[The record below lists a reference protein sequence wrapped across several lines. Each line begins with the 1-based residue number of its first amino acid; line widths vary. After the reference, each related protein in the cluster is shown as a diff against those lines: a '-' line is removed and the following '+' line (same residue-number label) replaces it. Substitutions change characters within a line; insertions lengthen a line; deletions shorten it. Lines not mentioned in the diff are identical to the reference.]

1 MKFILTVVTVLAL
14 LALAK
19 TQEEQVGL
27 EEVPAFVKSLE
38 KLQRG
43 PPEIEVHSRAAVKTK
58 WITQKLDHFDE
69 ENEETWQMR
78 YMENDQYFESGG
90 PMFIYLG
97 GEWAISPGR
106 IREGIIPDMAKEHK
120 GMLFYTEHR
129 YYGQSKPTKNIMVEN
144 LQYLH
149 VKQSLADLAHFI
161 RTQRETDPRLANSK
175 VIISGGSYSATM
187 VVWFSKLY
195 PELVNGGFASS
206 APILAKVD
214 FKEYKEV
221 VGKALLELGSQQC
234 YDRVQKG
241 IAELEAMFAGNRSAE
256 AKAMLQL
263 CNSFDHH
270 NDLDLW
276 SLFGTI
282 SNIFSGIVQY
292 QKEGDVPRECNYLMS
307 FEDDLTAISKFFLR
321 NLASK
326 KGGCIDTTYKST
338 LSYYMD
344 STYAAGASRP
354 WYYQTCNEYGWYQ
367 SSYSRKQP
375 FGTKF
380 PALLYT
386 TMCYDIFGSK
396 YTNEH
401 INRLVDQ
408 TNEFFGG
415 MNPEVKNVFMSHGAL
430 DPWSAMGHGVAE
442 GASVIPRASH
452 CADFG
457 SISNSDSAEMR
468 ASKERLVELVR
479 EWLA

>member
-1 MKFILTVVTVLAL
+1 MKFTLTVVAIFAI

-19 TQEEQVGL
+19 TQEQQL
-27 EEVPAFVKSLE
+27 TKKVPAFVKSLK

-43 PPEIEVHSRAAVKTK
+43 PPEIEVNSRAAVEIK
-58 WITQKLDHFDE
+58 WIEQKLDHFDE
-69 ENEETWQMR
+69 ANEKTWQMR
-78 YMENDQYFESGG
+78 YMVNEEHFEAGG

-106 IREGIIPDMAKEHK
+106 IQSGIIPDMAQEHK
-120 GMLFYTEHR
+120 GILFYTEHR
-129 YYGQSKPTKNIMVEN
+129 YYGESKPTSNLLVEN
-144 LQYLH
+144 IQYLH
-149 VKQSLADLAHFI
+149 VKQALADLAHFI
-161 RTQRETDPRLANSK
+161 RTQRASDPRLANSK

-214 FKEYKEV
+214 FKEYAEV
-221 VGKALLELGSQQC
+221 VGKALQELGSQQC
-234 YDRVQKG
+234 YNRVKNG
-241 IAELEAMFAGNRSAE
+241 VAELEAMFAGNRSAE
-256 AKAMLQL
+256 AKATLQL

-292 QKEGDVPRECNYLMS
+292 QKEGEVPYYCNYLMD
-307 FEDDLTAISKFFLR
+307 FEDDLTAISTFFVR
-321 NLASK
+321 YMAEET
-326 KGGCIDTTYKST
+326 GCIDTTYKDT
-338 LSYYMD
+338 LAYYLD
-344 STYAAGASRP
+344 STYKMGASRP
-354 WYYQTCNEYGWYQ
+354 WYFQTCNEYGWYQ
-367 SSYSRKQP
+367 SSASKKQP
-375 FGTKF
+375 FGSKF

-386 TMCYDIFGSK
+386 TLCADIFGSK

-401 INRLVDQ
+401 IHQLVDE

-415 MNPEVKNVFMSHGAL
+415 MNPEVKNVYMTHGAL
-430 DPWSAMGHGVAE
+430 DPWSAMGHGVSE

-457 SISNSDSAEMR
+457 SINSYESPEMT